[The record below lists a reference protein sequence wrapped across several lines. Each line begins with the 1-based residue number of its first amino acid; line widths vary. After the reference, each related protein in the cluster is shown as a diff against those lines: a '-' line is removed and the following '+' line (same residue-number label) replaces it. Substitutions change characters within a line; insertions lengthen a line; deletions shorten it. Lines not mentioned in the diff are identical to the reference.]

1 MGFVP
6 SAYVR
11 YAGYFLDG
19 YTETGSAANL
29 TVGDRDLHILQGRL
43 QVALPLV
50 TTTTYISPYA
60 GIEGRTLLSGNT
72 VDAVLLGQN
81 LSFDPGGA
89 DDVGSVFLGLNAAA
103 RLADNTDFYGNVEAA
118 WDTDNSNRI
127 GGNVGLRM
135 HF

>member
-1 MGFVP
+1 MV
-6 SAYVR
+6 
-11 YAGYFLDG
+11 L
-19 YTETGSAANL
+19 SAAASL
-29 TVGDRDLHILQGRL
+29 PQFPLEARCGAPSVSVGDRELHILQGRL

-81 LSFDPGGA
+81 LSFDPGG
-89 DDVGSVFLGLNAAA
+89 DSEIGSVYIGLNAAA
-103 RLADNTDFYGNVEAA
+103 RLASAVDVYGNVESA
-118 WDTDNSNRI
+118 WHTDSASRV
-127 GGNVGLRM
+127 GGNVGLRL